1 MPEFNY
7 DRDRIEESLQ
17 FIAGE
22 IKEYESEYASKKF
35 NNYQEDKKLMDRTV
49 ENFLTVLIEVLR
61 NGACTR
67 SYRSG
72 KLRRSACFV

>member
-17 FIAGE
+17 FIAGKLRNMSQNTPVRSLII
-22 IKEYESEYASKKF
+22 IKRT
-35 NNYQEDKKLMDRTV
+35 KKLMDRTV